1 MICGGVERLIRN
13 SNGFVASQWD
23 AGRAKTRKID
33 LDRLPQILG
42 CLSKKP
48 FQQGETRF
56 STTSPIAENIHRQ
69 PTRLLVSAP
78 SLVKINYFAERLI
91 AQKTAT
97 TGGTPNTMRQSKA
110 FLIMSLAVIIGC
122 GSLIVSSVAVSGD
135 DLVYLCY
142 RNKTIQVPFYLKPRY
157 TSKGALNGPCPTSPP

>member
-1 MICGGVERLIRN
+1 MGLWHRSGMPVEPRHGKSTSTGCRKGLVVSRN
-13 SNGFVASQWD
+13 NHSS
-23 AGRAKTRKID
+23 
-33 LDRLPQILG
+33 
-42 CLSKKP
+42 
-48 FQQGETRF
+48 QGETRF

-78 SLVKINYFAERLI
+78 SLVKINYFAERFI